1 MSKRLSEYFASFDQ
15 FDKPLFVLPTT
26 SGSISIALFATVTG
40 IPVGITSASFSLAFS
55 LSTGPAKNW
64 WKQQEIKRNG
74 IIKMLW

>member
-40 IPVGITSASFSLAFS
+40 IPVGITSASFSLDFHC
-55 LSTGPAKNW
+55 LQDLQKIDENN
-64 WKQQEIKRNG
+64 KK
-74 IIKMLW
+74 